1 MFNNNLIEELITFG
15 WAKNPPKFHLGSR
28 QKSGGAVV
36 DEVLMVGGGGDAAV
50 VRGDAPL
57 R

>member
-15 WAKNPPKFHLGSR
+15 LSENPPKFHLGSR
-28 QKSGGAVV
+28 QMSGGAVV
-36 DEVLMVGGGGDAAV
+36 DEVLVVGGGRDVV